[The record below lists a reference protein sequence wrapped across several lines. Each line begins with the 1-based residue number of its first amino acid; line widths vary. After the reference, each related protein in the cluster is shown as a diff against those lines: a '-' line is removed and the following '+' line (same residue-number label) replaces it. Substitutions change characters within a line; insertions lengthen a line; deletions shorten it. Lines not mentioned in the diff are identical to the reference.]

1 MGLSYAGFRF
11 LAELWELGIKTLRS
25 IDGVNLTIL
34 ALYAAS
40 MLTDCWHHLF
50 WRANGIDLASMLLGG
65 PLQAFWIWVNIG
77 LNLLYMLLLGGWAV
91 CERGL
96 RRRQA
101 QMLLLAC
108 LISWATMLLTQNPLL
123 RARGSLPIGFALSSL
138 AMTWAFLRWRLVGL
152 MPLARETVLDERV
165 DGLMILDTSGHI
177 LALNP
182 AARALFPALHLAEG
196 DSFRKVADD
205 WPALIGLTEDSGSS
219 QLDASRQLFGR
230 RMIFEVAQTPLHNP
244 MGQSLGRVLTFVD
257 VTEERSE
264 QSRKL
269 EHHKAATML
278 EERQRL
284 GRELHDRGQVWYF
297 LSSQVQTL
305 EHLLMRKETQRWLEI
320 IRRMTAVLDENAI
333 GMRESMLALQSELS
347 EQQELPRAIEEQ
359 LDWYRRH
366 CGMVAELRTE
376 REWAPARV
384 SLPAQAQLL
393 RIAQE
398 ALANTRK
405 HAAAKSVRVE
415 VHLGSDRLT
424 LSITDNGRGFDVEK
438 SASLQGH
445 FGLKTMRE
453 RAESVGARFE
463 LETAPGAGSRITVE
477 LPLV

>member
-1 MGLSYAGFRF
+1 
-11 LAELWELGIKTLRS
+11 
-25 IDGVNLTIL
+25 
-34 ALYAAS
+34 
-40 MLTDCWHHLF
+40 
-50 WRANGIDLASMLLGG
+50 
-65 PLQAFWIWVNIG
+65 
-77 LNLLYMLLLGGWAV
+77 
-91 CERGL
+91 
-96 RRRQA
+96 
-101 QMLLLAC
+101 
-108 LISWATMLLTQNPLL
+108 
-123 RARGSLPIGFALSSL
+123 
-138 AMTWAFLRWRLVGL
+138 
-152 MPLARETVLDERV
+152 
-165 DGLMILDTSGHI
+165 
-177 LALNP
+177 
-182 AARALFPALHLAEG
+182 
-196 DSFRKVADD
+196 
-205 WPALIGLTEDSGSS
+205 
-219 QLDASRQLFGR
+219 
-230 RMIFEVAQTPLHNP
+230 
-244 MGQSLGRVLTFVD
+244 
-257 VTEERSE
+257 
-264 QSRKL
+264 
-269 EHHKAATML
+269 
-278 EERQRL
+278 
-284 GRELHDRGQVWYF
+284 
-297 LSSQVQTL
+297 
-305 EHLLMRKETQRWLEI
+305 MRKETQRWLEI